1 MTIVQ
6 LKGKIL
12 FEAELET
19 LYHEFH
25 ELNAIE
31 GMNWIMDLTEMTHTN
46 STGIGFLV
54 RSLTRSRINNGELVL
69 CGVKGNVEKLFEIGI
84 TLDVAVGSR
93 DYQKNIYIVIYF
105 SDFVVWSEDK
115 IFFKK

>member
-1 MTIVQ
+1 LTIVQ

-19 LYHEFH
+19 LNHEFL

-31 GMNWIMDLTEMTHTN
+31 GMNWILDLSELTHTN

-54 RSLTRSRINNGELVL
+54 RTLTRSRVNNGELVL
-69 CGVKGNVEKLFEIGI
+69 CGVKGNVEKLFEIAKI
-84 TLDVAVGSR
+84 NEIF
-93 DYQKNIYIVIYF
+93 NIYTNV
-105 SDFVVWSEDK
+105 SEAK
-115 IFFKK
+115 QHFNK